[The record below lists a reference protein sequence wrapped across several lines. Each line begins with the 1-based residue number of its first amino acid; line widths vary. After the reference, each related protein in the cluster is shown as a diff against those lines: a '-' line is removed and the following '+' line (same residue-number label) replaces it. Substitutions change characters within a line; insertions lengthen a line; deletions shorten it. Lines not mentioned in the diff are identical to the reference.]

1 MPGTLDVQKWILV
14 YERKIFTMKTRIYE
28 LADGG
33 RIVASSAEEFV
44 RLLRESSRFDSDC
57 TDEQY
62 IKRFASRYK
71 DLYGVQLKT
80 DTSVHFVEDL
90 HEHGYIV
97 S

>member
-1 MPGTLDVQKWILV
+1 
-14 YERKIFTMKTRIYE
+14 MKTRIYE

-33 RIVASSAEEFV
+33 RIAAGSAEEFV

-62 IKRFASRYK
+62 IERFASRYK
-71 DLYGVQLKT
+71 DLRGVQLKT
-80 DTSVHFVEDL
+80 DTPVHFVEDL
-90 HEHGYIV
+90 QKHGYIV